1 MTLPLRR
8 PLPPLRALCLAL
20 LVAAAGAA
28 PAAAATGEV
37 VDRSKLRVCADPGNL
52 PYSDDKG
59 EGFENKLA
67 ELIAGDLAV
76 PLESTRFPPTLGF
89 VRMPLAA
96 TRCHPDRK
104 AVVEGQGG
112 SAR

>member
-52 PYSDDKG
+52 PYSDEKG
-59 EGFENKLA
+59 EGFENKIA
-67 ELIAGDLAV
+67 ELIAGDTGE
-76 PLESTRFPPTLGF
+76 PMEDNWFPPTIGF
-89 VRMPLAA
+89 VRQTLAA
-96 TRCHPDRK
+96 QQCDLIN
-104 AVVEGQGG
+104 AVTTTNEQM
-112 SAR
+112 